1 MGAEPS
7 EVFSKTP
14 AINRGIPRVVHFV
27 NCVGLT
33 PLCFLKSPRQVSMR
47 RRFFMLDNS
56 GKQIYLVCRSKDMS
70 NCKTS
75 CSQYI
80 LLNRQ

>member
-33 PLCFLKSPRQVSMR
+33 PLVFSGVHGEVR
-47 RRFFMLDNS
+47 REDAARS
-56 GKQIYLVCRSKDMS
+56 GDFIAGKRLGSS
-70 NCKTS
+70 CKGGQT
-75 CSQYI
+75 
-80 LLNRQ
+80 